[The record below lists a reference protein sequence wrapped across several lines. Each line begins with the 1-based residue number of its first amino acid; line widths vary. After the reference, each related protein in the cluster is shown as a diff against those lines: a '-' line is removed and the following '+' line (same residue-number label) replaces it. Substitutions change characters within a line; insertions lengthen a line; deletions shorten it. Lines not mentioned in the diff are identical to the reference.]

1 MSRCTVCDTRL
12 NDLEFNLCKEICG
25 VCQEIIDDAVS
36 DNDGYEYRDFQL
48 QGTEVP
54 ALDDGEAPP
63 AHGLDYY
70 DNLEY
75 FDENQ

>member
-1 MSRCTVCDTRL
+1 M
-12 NDLEFNLCKEICG
+12 
-25 VCQEIIDDAVS
+25 CQEIIDDAVS
-36 DNDGYEYRDFQL
+36 DNEGYEYRDFQL

-75 FDENQ
+75 FDESQ